1 MESILLYHCRALL
14 MDEENTLLDP
24 AYVVVEGERIAAVS
38 STRPQGPFAQEIDCG
53 GNVLMP
59 GLVNAHT
66 HIPMTLMRGYAGGC
80 DLHTWLN
87 DWIFPAEAKLDDRA
101 VRAGADLALAELI
114 AGGVTT
120 IADMYMH
127 TPAIAQAVLAAGI
140 SANLSCGGVYFG
152 APGDFS
158 PATCPD
164 CDHQRQLTEEFHEAG
179 NGQILVDAS
188 IHGEYTSNVP
198 LWQWMADYAQ
208 RKGLGMHV
216 HVSETQSEHEGSLTR
231 WGLTPFRILDRYG
244 VWDTRAIAAHCVWTT
259 EDDWAGMAEKGVA
272 CVHNP
277 VSNLKLGS
285 GVAWI
290 PAMKAAGVPVALGTD
305 GVSSNNN
312 QDMFEEMKFAAVLH
326 NGVTR
331 DPLALLPQDVLAMAT
346 REGAKALGRQTG
358 RIAPGYVADLIL
370 VDFTRPHL
378 TPCHSVMDNLV
389 YAAHGS
395 DVVMNMARGKII
407 YKDGTFLTLD
417 LEKIQAEV
425 KSYAL
430 PRLFGDGK
438 TW

>member
-1 MESILLYHCRALL
+1 MESILLYRCRALL

-87 DWIFPAEAKLDDRA
+87 DWIFPAEAKLDGRA

-158 PATCPD
+158 PAACPD
-164 CDHQRQLTEEFHEAG
+164 CDHQRQLTEEFHGAG

-290 PAMKAAGVPVALGTD
+290 PAMKAAGVPIALGTD

-331 DPLALLPQDVLAMAT
+331 NPLALLPQDVLAMAT
-346 REGAKALGRQTG
+346 REGAKALGRKTG

>member
-24 AYVVVEGERIAAVS
+24 AYVVVEGERIASVS

-158 PATCPD
+158 PAACPD
-164 CDHQRQLTEEFHEAG
+164 CDHQRQLTEEFHGAG

-259 EDDWAGMAEKGVA
+259 EEDWAAMADKGVT

-285 GVAWI
+285 GVAWV
-290 PAMKAAGVPVALGTD
+290 PAMKAAGVPIALGTD

>member
-1 MESILLYHCRALL
+1 MERILLHHCRALL
-14 MDEENTLLDP
+14 MDEAATVLDD
-24 AYVVVEGERIAAVS
+24 AFVVVEGETIASVTP
-38 STRPQGPFAQEIDCG
+38 TRPAGAFTQEIDCG

-66 HIPMTLMRGYAGGC
+66 HIPMTLMRGYGGGC

-87 DWIFPAEAKLDDRA
+87 DWIFPAEAKLDGRA

-114 AGGVTT
+114 ASGVTT

-127 TPAIAQAVLAAGI
+127 TTHIAQAVLEAGI

-152 APGDFS
+152 APGDFG
-158 PATCPD
+158 PDTCKD
-164 CDHQRQLTEEFHEAG
+164 CENQRILTEEFHGAG

-188 IHGEYTSNVP
+188 VHGEYTSNVP

-259 EDDWAGMAEKGVA
+259 EEDWAAMADKGVT

-285 GVAWI
+285 GVAWV
-290 PAMKAAGVPVALGTD
+290 PAMKAAGVNVALGTD

-326 NGVTR
+326 NGVTHN
-331 DPLALLPQDVLAMAT
+331 PLALLPRDVLAMAT
-346 REGAKALGRQTG
+346 RDGGRALGRKTG
-358 RIAPGYVADLIL
+358 VIAPGYTADLIL

-378 TPCHSVMDNLV
+378 TPCHSVTDHLV
-389 YAAHGS
+389 YSAHGS
-395 DVVMNMARGKII
+395 DVVMNMARGKVI

-417 LEKIQAEV
+417 LDQILAEV
-425 KSYAL
+425 RQYAL
-430 PRLFGDGK
+430 PKLFGDAAPR
-438 TW
+438 

>member
-80 DLHTWLN
+80 DRHTWLN

-120 IADMYMH
+120 IADIYMH

-158 PATCPD
+158 PAACPD

-290 PAMKAAGVPVALGTD
+290 PAMKAAGVPIALGTD

-346 REGAKALGRQTG
+346 REGAKALGRKTG

>member
-1 MESILLYHCRALL
+1 MERILLHHCRALL
-14 MDEENTLLDP
+14 MDEAATVLDD
-24 AYVVVEGERIAAVS
+24 AFVVVEGETIASVTP
-38 STRPQGPFAQEIDCG
+38 TRPAGAFTQEIDCG

-66 HIPMTLMRGYAGGC
+66 HIPMTLMRGYGGGC

-87 DWIFPAEAKLDDRA
+87 DWIFPAEAKLDGRA

-290 PAMKAAGVPVALGTD
+290 PAMKAAGVPIALGTD

-326 NGVTR
+326 NGVTHN
-331 DPLALLPQDVLAMAT
+331 PLALLPQDVLAMAT

-395 DVVMNMARGKII
+395 DVVMNMALGKII

-417 LEKIQAEV
+417 LDQILAEV
-425 KSYAL
+425 RQYAL
-430 PRLFGDGK
+430 PKLFGDAAPR
-438 TW
+438 

>member
-1 MESILLYHCRALL
+1 MERILLHHCRALL

-158 PATCPD
+158 PDTCKD
-164 CDHQRQLTEEFHEAG
+164 CENQRILTEEFHGAG

-188 IHGEYTSNVP
+188 VHGEYTSNVP

-290 PAMKAAGVPVALGTD
+290 PAMKAAGVPIALGTD

-346 REGAKALGRQTG
+346 RDGGKALGRKTG

>member
-158 PATCPD
+158 PAACPD

-290 PAMKAAGVPVALGTD
+290 PAMKAAGVPIALGTD

-326 NGVTR
+326 KGVTR

-346 REGAKALGRQTG
+346 REGAKALGRKTG

>member
-1 MESILLYHCRALL
+1 MERILLHHCRALL
-14 MDEENTLLDP
+14 MDEAATVLDD
-24 AYVVVEGERIAAVS
+24 AFVVVEGETIASVTP
-38 STRPQGPFAQEIDCG
+38 TRPAGAFTQEIDCG

-66 HIPMTLMRGYAGGC
+66 HIPMTLMRGYGGGC

-87 DWIFPAEAKLDDRA
+87 DWIFPAEAKLDGRA
-101 VRAGADLALAELI
+101 VRAGAGLALAELI
-114 AGGVTT
+114 ASGVTT

-127 TPAIAQAVLAAGI
+127 TTHIAQAVLEAGI

-152 APGDFS
+152 APGDFG
-158 PATCPD
+158 PDTCKD
-164 CDHQRQLTEEFHEAG
+164 CENQRILTEEFHGAG

-188 IHGEYTSNVP
+188 VHGEYTSNVP

-216 HVSETQSEHEGSLTR
+216 HVSETQSEHEACKGR
-231 WGLTPFRILDRYG
+231 WGLTPFAILDRYG

-290 PAMKAAGVPVALGTD
+290 PAMKTAGVPIALGTD

-326 NGVTR
+326 NGVTHN
-331 DPLALLPQDVLAMAT
+331 PLALLPRDVLAMAT
-346 REGAKALGRQTG
+346 RDGGRALGRKTG
-358 RIAPGYVADLIL
+358 VIAPGYTADLIL

-378 TPCHSVMDNLV
+378 TPCHSVTDHLV
-389 YAAHGS
+389 YSAHGS
-395 DVVMNMARGKII
+395 DVVMNMARGKVI

-417 LEKIQAEV
+417 LDQILAEV
-425 KSYAL
+425 RQYAL
-430 PRLFGDGK
+430 PKLFGDAAPR
-438 TW
+438 

>member
-114 AGGVTT
+114 AGGITT

-158 PATCPD
+158 PAACPD
-164 CDHQRQLTEEFHEAG
+164 CDHQRQLTEEFHGAG

-290 PAMKAAGVPVALGTD
+290 PAMKAAGVPIALGTD

>member
-164 CDHQRQLTEEFHEAG
+164 CDHQRQLTEEFHGAG

-188 IHGEYTSNVP
+188 IHGEYTSHAP
-198 LWQWMADYAQ
+198 LWEWMARYAADH
-208 RKGLGMHV
+208 GLGMHV
-216 HVSETQSEHEGSLTR
+216 HLSETKSEHDGCVAR
-231 WGLTPFRILDRYG
+231 HGRTPAALFEQYG
-244 VWDTRAIAAHCVWTT
+244 IFAVRAIAAHCVWTT
-259 EDDWAGMAEKGVA
+259 PDDWAILARNGVSA
-272 CVHNP
+272 VTNP
-277 VSNLKLGS
+277 MSNLKLGS
-285 GVAWI
+285 GIA
-290 PAMKAAGVPVALGTD
+290 PLKGLRQAGVNVALGTD

>member
-24 AYVVVEGERIAAVS
+24 AYVVVEGERIASVS

-164 CDHQRQLTEEFHEAG
+164 CDHQRQLTEEFHGAG

-290 PAMKAAGVPVALGTD
+290 PAMKAAGVPIALGTD

>member
-24 AYVVVEGERIAAVS
+24 AYVVVEGEHIAAVS

-164 CDHQRQLTEEFHEAG
+164 CDHQRQLTEEFHGAG

-290 PAMKAAGVPVALGTD
+290 PAMKAAGVPIALGTD

>member
-38 STRPQGPFAQEIDCG
+38 STRPQGPFAQELDCG

-158 PATCPD
+158 PAACPD
-164 CDHQRQLTEEFHEAG
+164 CDHQRQLTEEFHGAG

-290 PAMKAAGVPVALGTD
+290 PAMKAAGVPIALGTD

>member
-1 MESILLYHCRALL
+1 MRKRLTAALL
-14 MDEENTLLDP
+14 CLCMMLTLLP
-24 AYVVVEGERIAAVS
+24 GTAYAAVGELLGNS
-38 STRPQGPFAQEIDCG
+38 RAENQALLEQLEALTGQDGEAIQALLEQYGLLDEDGNLDIDQTVELDGDAYTLAEI
-53 GNVLMP
+53 
-59 GLVNAHT
+59 
-66 HIPMTLMRGYAGGC
+66 
-80 DLHTWLN
+80 
-87 DWIFPAEAKLDDRA
+87 EALLDDPD
-101 VRAGADLALAELI
+101 ADLSRV
-114 AGGVTT
+114 G
-120 IADMYMH
+120 Y
-127 TPAIAQAVLAAGI
+127 
-140 SANLSCGGVYFG
+140 
-152 APGDFS
+152 
-158 PATCPD
+158 
-164 CDHQRQLTEEFHEAG
+164 
-179 NGQILVDAS
+179 VD
-188 IHGEYTSNVP
+188 
-198 LWQWMADYAQ
+198 
-208 RKGLGMHV
+208 
-216 HVSETQSEHEGSLTR
+216 
-231 WGLTPFRILDRYG
+231 
-244 VWDTRAIAAHCVWTT
+244 
-259 EDDWAGMAEKGVA
+259 
-272 CVHNP
+272 
-277 VSNLKLGS
+277 
-285 GVAWI
+285 
-290 PAMKAAGVPVALGTD
+290 GVPIALGTD

>member
-158 PATCPD
+158 PAACPD
-164 CDHQRQLTEEFHEAG
+164 CDHQRQLTEEFHGAG

-290 PAMKAAGVPVALGTD
+290 PAMKAAGVPIALGTD

-331 DPLALLPQDVLAMAT
+331 NPLALLPRDVLAMAT

>member
-14 MDEENTLLDP
+14 MDGENTLLDP

-158 PATCPD
+158 PAACPD
-164 CDHQRQLTEEFHEAG
+164 CDHQRQLTEEFHGAG

-290 PAMKAAGVPVALGTD
+290 PAMKAAGVPIALGTD

-331 DPLALLPQDVLAMAT
+331 DPLALLPRDVLAMAT

>member
-1 MESILLYHCRALL
+1 MERILLHHCRALL
-14 MDEENTLLDP
+14 MDEAATVLDD
-24 AYVVVEGERIAAVS
+24 AFVVVEGETIASVTP
-38 STRPQGPFAQEIDCG
+38 TRPAGAFTQEIDCG

-66 HIPMTLMRGYAGGC
+66 HIPMTLMRGYGGGC

-87 DWIFPAEAKLDDRA
+87 DWIFPAEAKLDGRA

-244 VWDTRAIAAHCVWTT
+244 VWDTRAIAAH
-259 EDDWAGMAEKGVA
+259 
-272 CVHNP
+272 
-277 VSNLKLGS
+277 
-285 GVAWI
+285 
-290 PAMKAAGVPVALGTD
+290 
-305 GVSSNNN
+305 
-312 QDMFEEMKFAAVLH
+312 
-326 NGVTR
+326 
-331 DPLALLPQDVLAMAT
+331 
-346 REGAKALGRQTG
+346 
-358 RIAPGYVADLIL
+358 
-370 VDFTRPHL
+370 
-378 TPCHSVMDNLV
+378 
-389 YAAHGS
+389 
-395 DVVMNMARGKII
+395 
-407 YKDGTFLTLD
+407 
-417 LEKIQAEV
+417 
-425 KSYAL
+425 
-430 PRLFGDGK
+430 
-438 TW
+438 

>member
-14 MDEENTLLDP
+14 MDGENTLLDP

-66 HIPMTLMRGYAGGC
+66 HIPMTLMRGYAEGC
-80 DLHTWLN
+80 HLHTWLN

-158 PATCPD
+158 PAACPD
-164 CDHQRQLTEEFHEAG
+164 CDHQRQLTEEFHGAG

-290 PAMKAAGVPVALGTD
+290 PAMKAAGVPIALGTD

-331 DPLALLPQDVLAMAT
+331 NPLALLPQDVLAMAT
-346 REGAKALGRQTG
+346 REGAKALGRKTG

>member
-87 DWIFPAEAKLDDRA
+87 DWIFPAEAKLDGRA
-101 VRAGADLALAELI
+101 VRAGAGLALAELI
-114 AGGVTT
+114 ASGVTT

-127 TPAIAQAVLAAGI
+127 TTHIAQAVLEAGI

-152 APGDFS
+152 APGDFG
-158 PATCPD
+158 PDTCKD
-164 CDHQRQLTEEFHEAG
+164 CENQRILTEEFHGAG
-179 NGQILVDAS
+179 GGQILVDAS
-188 IHGEYTSNVP
+188 VHGEYTSNVP

-216 HVSETQSEHEGSLTR
+216 HVSETQSEHEACKGR
-231 WGLTPFRILDRYG
+231 WGLTPFAILDRYG

-259 EDDWAGMAEKGVA
+259 EEDWATMADKGVT

-285 GVAWI
+285 GVAWV
-290 PAMKAAGVPVALGTD
+290 PAMKAAGVNVALGTD

-326 NGVTR
+326 NGVTHN
-331 DPLALLPQDVLAMAT
+331 PLALLPRDVLAMAT
-346 REGAKALGRQTG
+346 RDGGRALGRKTG
-358 RIAPGYVADLIL
+358 VIAPGYTADLIL

-378 TPCHSVMDNLV
+378 TPCHSVTDHLV
-389 YAAHGS
+389 YSAHGS

>member
-24 AYVVVEGERIAAVS
+24 AYVVVEGEHIAAVS

-164 CDHQRQLTEEFHEAG
+164 CDHQRQLTEEFHGAG

-244 VWDTRAIAAHCVWTT
+244 VWDTRAIAAHCVWPT

-290 PAMKAAGVPVALGTD
+290 PAMKAAGVPIALGTD